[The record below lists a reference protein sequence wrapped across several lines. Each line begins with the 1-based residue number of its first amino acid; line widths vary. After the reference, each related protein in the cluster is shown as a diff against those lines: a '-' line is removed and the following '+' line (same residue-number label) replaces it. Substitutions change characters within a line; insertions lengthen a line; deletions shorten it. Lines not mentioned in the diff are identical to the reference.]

1 MINYVDEALEAA
13 GFKYLENDIDPYCG
27 DIVEIWLCP
36 DGKTKIEIL
45 TNEIEG
51 E

>member
-1 MINYVDEALEAA
+1 MSKRVDEALEAA
-13 GFKYLENDIDPYCG
+13 GFKHLENDIDTYCG

-36 DGKTKIEIL
+36 DGKTKIEII